1 MNGCRAFACTVPDAM
16 TKYLSFQDDLNML
29 SFVFFIMSG
38 PENTIA
44 DRIAAILSAFLSSL
58 ERPLSALSALDPPL
72 NPSLYNIAISYYKSD
87 KSHNRII
94 LHRLFC
100 DTAGI

>member
-1 MNGCRAFACTVPDAM
+1 MYLPDAM

-58 ERPLSALSALDPPL
+58 ERPLSALSALEPPL
-72 NPSLYNIAISYYKSD
+72 NPSLYNIAVSY
-87 KSHNRII
+87 HII
-94 LHRLFC
+94 KQRSLSKELYCIYYYC
-100 DTAGI
+100 DAAGT